1 MMRSNA
7 RRLVLFGLVVALFVA
22 LMITDRVQ
30 QHNQP
35 EPVTTSSPSP
45 QPVPTPPKTS
55 STPVGERSP
64 RATAPTPVETSD
76 PHGEH
81 HRPDSAPV
89 LAVAGPYLRLF
100 FDKQLPLSRWRG
112 GLNKLSTAS
121 HAATLANVPRTEV
134 PTVTVGQIT
143 VIRLAS
149 SAATV
154 RATLSD
160 RSLLDVGLV
169 LDTDGWKVSRVIPYT
184 PVVTR

>member
-1 MMRSNA
+1 MRSNI

-22 LMITDRVQ
+22 LMITDRVR
-30 QHNQP
+30 QHDA
-35 EPVTTSSPSP
+35 PVIVPPSSPAP
-45 QPVPTPPKTS
+45 WPTGTPVPSSSPTS
-55 STPVGERSP
+55 KGVAPTVR
-64 RATAPTPVETSD
+64 PTPVETGD

-100 FDKQLPLSRWRG
+100 FDKHVTPSQWRG
-112 GLNKLSTAS
+112 GLLKLSTAS
-121 HAATLANVPRTEV
+121 HAATLAAVPRSEV
-134 PTVTVGQIT
+134 PAVTVGRIT

-169 LDTDGWKVSRVIPYT
+169 LDTDGWKVSRVVPYT